1 MKGQVMSDLLISKA
15 SSPLTRECAHA
26 CAGDEGEG
34 VQETSKSSTDR
45 EGLQALSVSDAPSPL
60 YANARTHTQVMRG
73 RGSRK
78 AAKAARIEARGL
90 ARLAGLAAAPA
101 PLRLR
106 LVSMDRSV
114 AVTGVQACRPWLTEP
129 VHRLPGESLDQFTK
143 RVLHLVQGTGDVVLH
158 LVHEQPSQPGQK
170 VLPESGRYG
179 CETTAKTR

>member
-1 MKGQVMSDLLISKA
+1 MKGQRMPDLLISQA

-34 VQETSKSSTDR
+34 VQESSKTSTANKA
-45 EGLQALSVSDAPSPL
+45 LQALSISEAPSPL

-106 LVSMDRSV
+106 LVGMDRNV
-114 AVTGVQACRPWLTEP
+114 PVTGVQACRPWLMEP
-129 VHRLPGESLDQFTK
+129 VHRLPGESLEQLTK
-143 RVLHLVQGTGDVVLH
+143 RVLHLVRGTGDVVLH
-158 LVHEQPSQPGQK
+158 LVHEPQPRPGQK
-170 VLPESGRYG
+170 VLPASGPHG
-179 CETTAKTR
+179 FEATAKTR